1 MKRCH
6 SLLGAH
12 TQGPGYDGVLL
23 DSLPSPDPRTS
34 TPARQRVE
42 PGRTP
47 RSNASIVGAHAVEF
61 SKTAEPP
68 LRGIP
73 ADRPARACV

>member
-34 TPARQRVE
+34 TPARAT
-42 PGRTP
+42 GRTWTHTTIE
-47 RSNASIVGAHAVEF
+47 RI
-61 SKTAEPP
+61 
-68 LRGIP
+68 
-73 ADRPARACV
+73 DRRCACC